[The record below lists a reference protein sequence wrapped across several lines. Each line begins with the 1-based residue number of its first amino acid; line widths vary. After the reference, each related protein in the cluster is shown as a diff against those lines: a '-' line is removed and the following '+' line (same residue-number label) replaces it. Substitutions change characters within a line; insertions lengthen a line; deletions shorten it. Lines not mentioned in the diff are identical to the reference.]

1 MIITAAFRVPP
12 SLLGELSV
20 YVLPERARHELDAI
34 GRSWRRNADDHARAP
49 HASLA
54 VALSAVTGQPVRILP
69 RTKWNAGEVFLI
81 TTRPIDPT
89 VLSRTVRVWE
99 RLARRE
105 LAAEQTNALAP
116 LLDGIGPQP
125 WPLDE
130 AIKRPALGR
139 VVAEDWVFKVLG
151 WEVAR
156 QLATEPVDFDHVSVP
171 FRIDTD
177 GTMVAWD
184 TPVVRASRNRTDR
197 ALVKIRP
204 HIKTLPGVG
213 DLICVLEASLT
224 RLEDSFYD
232 VRNVWIDHGR
242 TNGGNALLRLPV
254 FRRRDKEAPGGW
266 KTLPRDFS
274 VPIVS
279 ACGLNPLPWGQ
290 DALTLHPD
298 LVRAGRASNN
308 DRHLIGTG
316 VGPRTYRRL
325 IEHVQ
330 HTIGAEPLTYRPT
343 GTRVLSDGKIEG
355 ARLTPHAMDRAVD
368 AAGLAEIRI
377 VHLSATA
384 ESRERVRLEMD
395 RYRHLGEANIA
406 PTLGLSQKLSGRVS
420 FVAYDVADLLVH
432 GDFDRSQLLERAP
445 LLKPENQTLVLA
457 LTDTTY
463 AGRRIADDAKP
474 AVRRLLAE
482 LGIPSQFLV
491 ASRGADGEQQSGHAH
506 EASQVRDGS
515 DANGRDFPVEAAVKD
530 LLMRCGGLTDSR
542 LAIATIMSAPT
553 LNRDAWLVG
562 IHVRRQNAPSR
573 PSTRVRPRLVTTL
586 VAIHA
591 RPDADAPWDVR
602 FYRPDLGWV
611 RHPEGLAAFH
621 SRTIGL
627 EINDEQEAYNN
638 ARRLTDSALNELRQI
653 ANHPIVVMSDAD
665 ATRRIWR
672 GLTNPDLRNAALPG
686 DGLPHAEDIAVVRIN
701 SNDQEVPRPAHRTGG
716 QQPRDDAAQ
725 PATPG
730 SQAYEHGG
738 DDGTR
743 SWLIGNTSRT
753 FNSGS
758 RGRIGAAFTRFT
770 LPETKAALH
779 GDPWTAFTGT
789 EITVARNGLLDEDT
803 LLTLTARLCAQPISW
818 DGRTRWPVPLHMA
831 CKADEDHPHYRGH
844 EPDHEPFSV

>member
-12 SLLGELSV
+12 SLVGELSV
-20 YVLPERARHELDAI
+20 YVLPARARHELDAI
-34 GRSWRRNADDHARAP
+34 GRSWRRNADEHARAP

-69 RTKWNAGEVFLI
+69 RTKWSDGEVFLI

-89 VLSRTVRVWE
+89 VLSRAVRVWE
-99 RLARRE
+99 RLARGE
-105 LAAEQTNALAP
+105 LTAEDTNALAP
-116 LLDGIGPQP
+116 LIDGIAPQP
-125 WPLDE
+125 WPLGE
-130 AIKRPALGR
+130 AIKRPAAGR

-156 QLATEPVDFDHVSVP
+156 QLAAQPVNFDHVSVP

-184 TPVVRASRNRTDR
+184 TPILRVGRNRTGR

-213 DLICVLEASLT
+213 DLVCVLEASLT
-224 RLEDSFYD
+224 RLEDDFYD

-242 TNGGNALLRLPV
+242 ASGGNALLRLPV
-254 FRRRDKEAPGGW
+254 FRLRDKETGGW

-290 DALTLHPD
+290 DALALHPD

-308 DRHLIGTG
+308 DRHLIGAG

-330 HTIGAEPLTYRPT
+330 DTIGAEPLTYQPT
-343 GTRVLSDGKIEG
+343 GTRVLSYSKIDG
-355 ARLTPHAMDRAVD
+355 ARLTPQAMDRAVD
-368 AAGLAEIRI
+368 AAGLADIRI
-377 VHLSATA
+377 VHLSATTA
-384 ESRERVRLEMD
+384 SRERVRLEMD
-395 RYRHLGEANIA
+395 RYRDRREADISPVLGI
-406 PTLGLSQKLSGRVS
+406 SQKLSDRVS
-420 FVAYDVADLLVH
+420 FVAYDVADLLGH
-432 GDFDRSQLLERAP
+432 GKFDRSQLLERAP
-445 LLKPENQTLVLA
+445 LLKPQKQTLVLA
-457 LTDTTY
+457 LADTTY
-463 AGRRIADDAKP
+463 AGKRIPDDAKP
-474 AVRRLLAE
+474 AMRYHLAQ

-491 ASRGADGEQQSGHAH
+491 ASRGTDDAQEAGPAQPASPDG
-506 EASQVRDGS
+506 DGS
-515 DANGRDFPVEAAVKD
+515 ATERRDFPVEAAVKD
-530 LLMRCGGLTDSR
+530 LLMRCGGFTDGR
-542 LAIATIMSAPT
+542 LAAATSGAAHG

-562 IHVRRQNAPSR
+562 VHVRRQNAPSR
-573 PSTRVRPRLVTTL
+573 RSARTRPRLVTTL
-586 VAIHA
+586 VAVHA
-591 RPDADAPWDVR
+591 RQDAETPWDVQ
-602 FYRPDLGWV
+602 FHRPDLGWV
-611 RHPEGLAAFH
+611 RHPDGLAAFH
-621 SRTIGL
+621 AGTLGL
-627 EINDEQEAYNN
+627 EINDEQEAYDKV
-638 ARRLTDSALNELRQI
+638 RRQVDSALSELRQL
-653 ANHPIVVMSDAD
+653 AHHPIVVMSDAD

-672 GLTNPDLRNAALPG
+672 GLTNPDLRAAALPG

-716 QQPRDDAAQ
+716 QQPRNDPAQ

-730 SQAYEHGG
+730 SQAYEHEG

-758 RGRIGAAFTRFT
+758 RGRVGAVFTRFT

-779 GDPWTAFTGT
+779 GDPWTSFTGT
-789 EITVARNGLLDEDT
+789 EITIARNGLLDEDT
-803 LLTLTARLCAQPISW
+803 LLALTARLCAQPISW

-831 CKADEDHPHYRGH
+831 CKADEDHPQYRGH
-844 EPDHEPFSV
+844 EPDQEPSTY